1 MIIERNIAPYIVFS
15 EDPIVR
21 ALGKI
26 SDNKERIVFCV
37 GQQGHLE
44 GSLSDG
50 DFRRWIVATPDA
62 DLQTPAVQVA
72 HRDVASGRFGT
83 PTASLRAAFRPGVT
97 HVPLVDEQHR
107 MIAIAIDRDDEL
119 RIGAHAIGPGHPAFL
134 IAEIGN
140 NHQGSVDLARQLVD
154 LAADAGADAVKFQ
167 LRDMAA
173 LYRGPQGSTAG
184 EDLGAQYTLDLLA
197 KFALDFDR
205 LSIVFDHCRDR
216 GIDVM
221 CTPWDSPSVKALAD
235 YGIPAL
241 KIASADLTN
250 HALLREAAGYGLPL
264 VLSTGMSR
272 EDEIRE
278 SAALV
283 RSTGASF
290 ALLHCQSTYPA
301 PFKDVNLAYMDRLAQ
316 IGQCVV
322 GYSGHERG
330 FHVPVAAVARGA
342 HIVEKHFTLDRS
354 LEGNDH
360 KVSLLPQEFAQMV
373 ARIREVEEALGS
385 AAPREVSTGE
395 MMNRVNLAKS
405 LVATRAIAT
414 GETITADAVTIKSP
428 GRGLQPNALQQLV
441 GRVSRRDIDEGDFFY
456 DGDLGTAQIDRREFS
471 FRRPWGLP
479 VRYHDFRSLVR
490 GSNADFVEFHF
501 SYKDLDL
508 DLSQIFRTNVEL
520 AAAPYAFTTHTPD
533 LFSGD
538 FILDLASEDPAI
550 WERSITELQRVID
563 ITRSLHPHFTCA
575 QDPLIVATLGG
586 FTADAHVDPSL
597 RERMYARVAEGL
609 SKVDETGVRL
619 TAQTLPPYPWLM
631 GGQQFH
637 NLFLDARD
645 TAAFAQ
651 RYDRKLT
658 LDVSHSKLAANFAG
672 RPFSEYVDIL
682 GPHTEHL
689 HIVDATGVDGEGVQI
704 ADGEV
709 DFAAL
714 ATQLDQLAPHAGFIP
729 EIWQGH
735 VGGGEGFWVALDR
748 LEAWF

>member
-1 MIIERNIAPYIVFS
+1 MIIERNIAPYIVFA

-26 SDNKERIVFCV
+26 SDNQERIVFCV
-37 GQQGHLE
+37 GQQGRLE

-50 DFRRWIVATPDA
+50 DFRRWIVAHPDA
-62 DLQTPAVQVA
+62 DLQTPAGQVA
-72 HRDVASGRFGT
+72 HRDVASGRVGT
-83 PTASLRAAFRPGVT
+83 PTASLRTSFRPGVT
-97 HVPLVDEQHR
+97 HLPLVDDQQR
-107 MIAIAIDRDDEL
+107 IVAIAIDRDDEL
-119 RIGAHAIGPGHPAFL
+119 RIGRHSIGPGHPSFL

-140 NHQGSVDLARQLVD
+140 NHQGSVDLARELVD

-173 LYRGPQGSTAG
+173 LYRGPQGSSAG

-197 KFALDFDR
+197 KFSLDADQ
-205 LSIVFDHCRDR
+205 LIQVFDHCRERD
-216 GIDVM
+216 IDVM

-235 YGIPAL
+235 YGIPGL

-250 HALLREAAGYGLPL
+250 HGLLREAASYGLPL
-264 VLSTGMSR
+264 VMSTGMSR

-330 FHVPVAAVARGA
+330 FHVPIAAVARGA
-342 HIVEKHFTLDRS
+342 HIVEKHFTVNRS

-360 KVSLLPQEFAQMV
+360 KVSLLPQEFAEMV
-373 ARIREVEEALGS
+373 TRIREIEEALGT
-385 AAPREVSTGE
+385 AEPREVSTGE

-414 GETITADAVTIKSP
+414 GDTITSADVTTKSP
-428 GRGLQPNALQQLV
+428 GRGLQPNALSQLV
-441 GRVSRRDIDEGDFFY
+441 GRVSCRDIPDGDFFY
-456 DGDLGTAQIDRREFS
+456 DGDLGVAQIDRRTFS
-471 FRRPWGLP
+471 YRRPWGLP
-479 VRYHDFRSLVR
+479 VRYHDFRELVA

-501 SYKDLDL
+501 SYKDLEIDPADVFEEGEVL
-508 DLSQIFRTNVEL
+508 
-520 AAAPYAFTTHTPD
+520 PYTFTTHTPD

-538 FILDLASEDPAI
+538 FILDLASEDPQV
-550 WERSITELQRVID
+550 WERSITELQRVLD
-563 ITRSLHPHFTCA
+563 ITRALRTHFTCQ

-586 FTADAHVDPSL
+586 FTADAHVDPAL
-597 RERMYARVAEGL
+597 REQMYARIAQGL
-609 SKVDETGVRL
+609 DKIDETGVRL

-651 RYDRKLT
+651 RYDRRLT

-672 RPFSEYVDIL
+672 RPFSEYVDLL

-689 HIVDATGVDGEGVQI
+689 HLVDATGVDGEGVQVG
-704 ADGEV
+704 DGEV
-709 DFAAL
+709 DFASL
-714 ATQLDQLAPHAGFIP
+714 ATQLDSFAPGASFIP

>member
-1 MIIERNIAPYIVFS
+1 MIIERNIAPYVVFS

-37 GQQGHLE
+37 GAQGHLE

-50 DFRRWIVATPDA
+50 DFRRWIVANPDA
-62 DLQTPAVQVA
+62 DLQTAAVDVA
-72 HRDVASGRFGT
+72 HREVASAKFGT
-83 PTASLRAAFRPGVT
+83 PNSSLRSSFRPGVA
-97 HVPLVDEQHR
+97 HLPLVDEQQR
-107 MIAIAIDRDDEL
+107 MVAIAIDRDDEL
-119 RIGAHAIGPGHPAFL
+119 RIGRHSIGPGHPAFI

-140 NHQGSVDLARQLVD
+140 NHQGSIELAKELVD

-197 KFALDFDR
+197 KFALDAEQ
-205 LSIVFDHCRDR
+205 LAVVFDHCRERD
-216 GIDVM
+216 IDVM

-235 YGIPAL
+235 YGIPGL

-250 HALLREAAGYGLPL
+250 HALLREAASYGLPL
-264 VLSTGMSR
+264 VMSTGMSR

-278 SAALV
+278 SAAVV
-283 RSTGASF
+283 RATGASF
-290 ALLHCQSTYPA
+290 AMLHCQSTYPA
-301 PFKDVNLAYMDRLAQ
+301 PFKDVNLAYMDRLAE

-342 HIVEKHFTLDRS
+342 HIVEKHFTIDRS

-360 KVSLLPQEFAQMV
+360 KVSLLPGEFAEMV
-373 ARIREVEEALGS
+373 TRIREVEESLGS
-385 AAPREVSTGE
+385 AEPRQVSTGE

-405 LVATRAIAT
+405 LVSTRAIAT
-414 GETITADAVTIKSP
+414 GEIITAEDVTIKSP
-428 GRGLQPNALQQLV
+428 GRGLQPNTLSQLI
-441 GRVSRRDIDEGDFFY
+441 GRASRRDIDEGDFFY
-456 DGDLGTAQIDRREFS
+456 DGDLGVAQIDRREFS
-471 FRRPWGLP
+471 FRRPWGPP
-479 VRYHDFRSLVR
+479 VRFHDFRSLVR

-508 DLSQIFRTNVEL
+508 DFDEIFP
-520 AAAPYAFTTHTPD
+520 ADADPAPYFFTTHTPD

-538 FILDLASEDPAI
+538 FILDLASEDPEI
-550 WERSITELQRVID
+550 WARSITELQRTVD
-563 ITRSLHPHFTCA
+563 ITRSMRPHFTCE

-597 RERMYARVAEGL
+597 RERMYARIAAGL
-609 SKVDETGVRL
+609 DQIDETGVRL

-658 LDVSHSKLAANFAG
+658 LDVSHTKLAANFAG
-672 RPFSEYVDIL
+672 RPFSEYVELL
-682 GPHTEHL
+682 GPYTEHL

-714 ATQLDQLAPHAGFIP
+714 ATQLDRLAPHAAFIP

>member
-37 GQQGHLE
+37 GAHGQLE

-50 DFRRWIVATPDA
+50 DFRRWIVANPNA
-62 DLQTPAVQVA
+62 DLQTAAVQAA
-72 HRDVASGRFGT
+72 HRDVASARFGT
-83 PTASLRAAFRPGVT
+83 PTATMRAGFRPGVT
-97 HVPLVDEQHR
+97 HLPLVDEQQR
-107 MIAIAIDRDDEL
+107 LVAIAIDRADEM
-119 RIGAHAIGPGHPAFL
+119 RIGRHAIGPGHPSFL

-140 NHQGSVDLARQLVD
+140 NHQGSIDLAKELVD

-197 KFALDFDR
+197 KFALDADQ
-205 LSIVFDHCRDR
+205 LCVVFDHCRDR

-221 CTPWDSPSVKALAD
+221 CTPWDSPSVKALAA
-235 YGIPAL
+235 YGIPGL

-250 HALLREAAGYGLPL
+250 HALLREAAGYGIPL
-264 VLSTGMSR
+264 VMSTGMSR

-283 RSTGASF
+283 RSTGVSF
-290 ALLHCQSTYPA
+290 AMLHCQSTYPA
-301 PFKDVNLAYMDRLAQ
+301 PFKDVNLAYMDRLAE

-330 FHVPVAAVARGA
+330 YHVPIAAVARGA
-342 HIVEKHFTLDRS
+342 HIVEKHFTMDRS

-360 KVSLLPQEFAQMV
+360 KVSLLPQQFAEMV
-373 ARIREVEEALGS
+373 SRIREVEEALGT
-385 AAPREVSTGE
+385 AEPRQVSTGE
-395 MMNRVNLAKS
+395 MMNRVTLAKS
-405 LVATRAIAT
+405 LVATRAISV
-414 GETITADAVTIKSP
+414 GEVITTEDVTIKSP
-428 GRGLQPNALQQLV
+428 GRGLQPNSLPKLI
-441 GRVSRRDIDEGDFFY
+441 GRTSRRSITEGDFFY
-456 DGDLGTAQIDRREFS
+456 DGDLGVAQIDRRVFS
-471 FRRPWGLP
+471 YRRPWGLP
-479 VRYHDFRSLVR
+479 VRYHDFRSLVS

-508 DLSQIFRTNVEL
+508 DLSEIFPED
-520 AAAPYAFTTHTPD
+520 ADPAPYFFTTHTPD

-538 FILDLASEDPAI
+538 FILNFASEDPAI
-550 WERSITELQRVID
+550 WDRSITELQRVID
-563 ITRSLHPHFTCA
+563 ITKSLRPHFTCV

-586 FTADAHVDPSL
+586 FTADAHVDPSQ
-597 RERMYARVAEGL
+597 RDRMYARIAEGL
-609 SKVDETGVRL
+609 DKVDEAGVRL

-645 TAAFAQ
+645 TAAFAEK
-651 RYDRKLT
+651 YDRKLT
-658 LDVSHSKLAANFAG
+658 LDISHTKLAANFAG
-672 RPFSEYVDIL
+672 RPFSEYIDL
-682 GPHTEHL
+682 LAPHTEHL
-689 HIVDATGVDGEGVQI
+689 HLVDATGVDGEGVQI
-704 ADGEV
+704 SDGEV
-709 DFAAL
+709 DWASL
-714 ATQLDQLAPHAGFIP
+714 ATQLDRMAPHAAFIP

-735 VGGGEGFWVALDR
+735 VGQGEGFWVALDR